1 MFRHE
6 EIHKTDIGGL
16 VKTANILN
24 ACGKDMAG
32 KYDLHHWDNPFIKS
46 FLIVLLCLFKN
57 RLFMV
62 YSEDSPVATFQIRVK
77 GDTLYFEKL
86 GTLPRESGRG
96 AGSYCMK
103 AIEQMGAELG
113 CKKVSMEVYESSNYA
128 IGFYRNRG
136 YRPVSR
142 VRTARYNEIVMEKII

>member
-1 MFRHE
+1 MFRLE

-32 KYDLHHWDNPFIKS
+32 KYDLHHWDNPYIKS
-46 FLIVLLCLFKN
+46 FLIVLMRSFKN
-57 RLFMV
+57 RLFLV
-62 YSEDSPVATFQIRVK
+62 YSGDSPVATFQIRIK

-86 GTLPRESGRG
+86 GTLPRESGQG

-103 AIEQMGAELG
+103 VMEQMGTEAG
-113 CKKVSMEVYESSNYA
+113 CKKISLEVYESSSYA
-128 IGFYRNRG
+128 IGFYQNRG
-136 YRPVSR
+136 FRPVSR
-142 VRTARYNEIVMEKII
+142 MRTARYNEIVMEKII